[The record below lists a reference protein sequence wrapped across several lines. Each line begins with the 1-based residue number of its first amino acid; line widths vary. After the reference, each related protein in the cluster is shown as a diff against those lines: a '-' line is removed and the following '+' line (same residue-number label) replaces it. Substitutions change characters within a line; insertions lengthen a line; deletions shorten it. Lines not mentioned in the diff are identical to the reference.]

1 MNDFEK
7 VGKQM
12 PYNESESYVSSFIE
26 QCTLKALSENDS
38 RKKSFV
44 RMAVRG
50 CMATLLILSI
60 GLSFYSKMEN
70 TASLRIAVPAEN
82 TVSLDEAL
90 NSMSD
95 EQLENLGSHCSDFP
109 DYDF

>member
-26 QCTLKALSENDS
+26 QCMLKAISEKES

-60 GLSFYSKMEN
+60 GLSFYSKIED
-70 TASLRIAVPAEN
+70 AARLRIEDSVET

-90 NSMSD
+90 SSMSD
-95 EQLENLGSHCSDFP
+95 EQIENLGSHCGDFT
-109 DYDF
+109 DFDF